1 MGYILSIDTSTETA
15 LVCLAEDGVLVG
27 SKANENQ
34 KDHAS
39 FLQPAVKELLDEV
52 SAVITDL
59 VAVSVTNGPGS
70 YTGLRVGLASA
81 KGLCYALQLPLITIG
96 TLELMAASA
105 IEQIKP
111 VDPATLFCPMIDARR
126 MEVFA
131 AVYNVKLEEL
141 AAPAAVILQN
151 DIFTEYLEQ
160 QSVIFTGSGVSK
172 WKNTCTHKNAFF
184 ENINISAA
192 VFSRMST
199 QLFEN
204 QQFSDVA
211 YAEPAY
217 IKAFYTTQKRQG
229 E

>member
-15 LVCLAEDGVLVG
+15 QVCLAANGVLAG
-27 SKANENQ
+27 SRINENQ

-39 FLQPAVKELLDEV
+39 FLQPAIKELLDEA
-52 SAVITDL
+52 SAGYTDL
-59 VAVSVTNGPGS
+59 VAVSVSNGPGS

-105 IEQIKP
+105 IEQVKSA
-111 VDPATLFCPMIDARR
+111 DSGTLFCPMIDARR

-131 AVYNVKLEEL
+131 AVYNGQLEEL
-141 AAPAAVILQN
+141 AAPAAIILQN
-151 DIFTEYLEQ
+151 DSFTEYLEQ
-160 QSVIFTGSGVSK
+160 QSVIFTGTGASK
-172 WKNTCTHKNAFF
+172 WKTICTQKNAFF

-192 VFSRMST
+192 VFSQISM

-204 QQFSDVA
+204 QQFVDIA

>member
-15 LVCLAEDGVLVG
+15 QVSLAENGLLLG
-27 SKANENQ
+27 SRINENQ

-39 FLQPAVKELLDEV
+39 FLQPAIKELLDEV
-52 SAVITDL
+52 SAGFTDL

-81 KGLCYALQLPLITIG
+81 KGLCYALQLPIITIG

-105 IEQIKP
+105 IEQVKP
-111 VDPATLFCPMIDARR
+111 ADSETLFCPMIDARR

-131 AVYNVKLEEL
+131 AVYNGKLEEL
-141 AAPAAVILQN
+141 AAPAAIILQN
-151 DIFTEYLEQ
+151 DTFTAYLEQ

-172 WKNTCTHKNAFF
+172 WKSICIHKNAFF
-184 ENINISAA
+184 ENINISAT
-192 VFSRMST
+192 VFSRISM
-199 QLFEN
+199 QLFEK

-211 YAEPAY
+211 YSEPAY
-217 IKAFYTTQKRQG
+217 IKAFYTTQKRQ
-229 E
+229 EE

>member
-15 LVCLAEDGVLVG
+15 QVCLATNGLLVG
-27 SKANENQ
+27 SKTNENQ

-39 FLQPAVKELLDEV
+39 FLQPAIKELLDEV
-52 SAVITDL
+52 SAGFTDL
-59 VAVSVTNGPGS
+59 VAVSVSNGPGS

-105 IEQIKP
+105 IEQVKP
-111 VDPATLFCPMIDARR
+111 TDSGTLFCPMIDARR

-131 AVYNVKLEEL
+131 AIYNSQLEEL
-141 AAPAAVILQN
+141 AAPAAIILQN
-151 DIFTEYLEQ
+151 DSFAEYLGK
-160 QSVIFTGSGVSK
+160 QSVIFTGSGASK
-172 WKNTCTHKNAFF
+172 WKTICTHKSAFF
-184 ENINISAA
+184 ENINISAT
-192 VFSRMST
+192 VFSHISM
-199 QLFEN
+199 QLFDN
-204 QQFSDVA
+204 QQFADVA

>member
-15 LVCLAEDGVLVG
+15 QVCLSTNGLLVG
-27 SKANENQ
+27 SRINENQ

-39 FLQPAVKELLDEV
+39 FLQPAIKDLINEV
-52 SAVITDL
+52 SAGFADL

-81 KGLCYALQLPLITIG
+81 KGLCYALKLPLITIG

-105 IEQIKP
+105 IEQVKP
-111 VDPATLFCPMIDARR
+111 ADAGILFCPMIDARR

-131 AVYNVKLEEL
+131 AIYNGLLEEL

-151 DIFTEYLEQ
+151 DSFTEYLGQ
-160 QSVIFTGSGVSK
+160 QSVIFTGSGAAK
-172 WKNTCTHKNAFF
+172 WKTICTHENAFF
-184 ENINISAA
+184 ENINISPI
-192 VFSRMST
+192 VFSRISM
-199 QLFEN
+199 QLFKN
-204 QQFSDVA
+204 QRFADVA
-211 YAEPAY
+211 YTEPTY